1 MSKFKI
7 GDLVRLVKIGE
18 VRGSNQSFRELYK
31 FKDCVGRITAIHSN
45 QKFQDLVQIEGTDD
59 WWFSEDILMSVIDN
73 RKYIDAFL
81 KGMKI
86 EIEVEPGL
94 WTRMSILIP
103 EYSGLRMRF
112 SKRDEYLAIEKD
124 IDALRAELDDLAIQK
139 RDIER
144 KCCSIKSMIARRAKK
159 LDSLNEFSN

>member
-7 GDLVRLVKIGE
+7 GDLVKIGE
-18 VRGSNQSFRELYK
+18 VRGSNSSTSEMYDY
-31 FKDCVGRITAIHSN
+31 KDCVGRITARHSE
-45 QKFQDLVQIEGTDD
+45 QKYQDLVQVEGADD
-59 WWFSEDILMSVIDN
+59 WWFSEDILVPVIDN
-73 RKYIDAFL
+73 RKYINAFL

-139 RDIER
+139 RDIDR